1 MTAMTTW
8 WKESIF
14 LTVAALAVLMLAA
27 ALQPAPGYMDAEYY
41 YAGGI
46 QLATGRGF
54 TQPFLWNYLDQPVSL
69 PHPAFT
75 YWMPA
80 ASIVAAAGMN
90 ITGATTFLAARWP
103 FILLAA
109 FIPLVTL
116 RLAEKLGAS
125 RGTALFAGWLAEF
138 PGYYL
143 AFTTLTETFVFYM
156 LGGSAFFLILSA
168 ENGRLWS
175 AGRWPRYALL
185 GLVAGGMHAARADG
199 LLWFGLAGL
208 VWLTETIRPGRGRN
222 QWRGAVGNLFALG
235 VAYLLIMAVWYGRNI
250 GIFGTLMPPGGS
262 RTLWLTDY
270 DQTFTYSPD
279 ALTPKNWLA
288 AGWQGHL
295 SARWYA
301 LRMNLKNLLAV
312 QGEVFLLPLILVGLW
327 QKRASTMVR
336 FGVLGWALTLVV
348 MTIVFPFSGAR
359 GGFLHSGAAFQPLFW
374 ACAAIG
380 LEEVVRFGARKRG
393 WSRKSAGLFFSRSLV
408 VLSAIFT
415 AIVFG
420 GRVISPGFQAP
431 AWTASQRVYADVG
444 RRLAAL
450 EISADAVFVVNNPP
464 GFYLATGRSAI
475 VIPDGDEQSLLSA
488 ARKFGAGYLVLD
500 VNNPKL
506 VGLYEKESEYSDFS
520 LIETIGSIKLFKIRP
535 LP

>member
-1 MTAMTTW
+1 MLTA
-8 WKESIF
+8 
-14 LTVAALAVLMLAA
+14 AALAVLMLAV

-41 YAGGI
+41 YAGGM
-46 QLATGRGF
+46 QLSAGRGF
-54 TQPFLWNYLDQPVSL
+54 TQPFLWNYLDQPVGL

-80 ASIVAAAGMN
+80 ASILAAAGMK

-103 FILLAA
+103 FVLLGA
-109 FIPLVTL
+109 FIPLITL
-116 RLAEKLGAS
+116 RLAERLGAS
-125 RGTALFAGWLAEF
+125 RDTAFFAGWLAVF

-143 AFTTLTETFVFYM
+143 TFTTLTETFVFYM

-168 ENGRLWS
+168 ETGRVQIS
-175 AGRWPRYALL
+175 GRWARYVLL

-199 LLWFGLAGL
+199 LLWLGLAGL
-208 VWLTETIRPGRGRN
+208 VWFAETLRPGQGRI
-222 QWRGAVGNLFALG
+222 QWRGAVGNLLALSA
-235 VAYLLIMAVWYGRNI
+235 AYLLIMAAWYGRNI
-250 GIFGTLMPPGGS
+250 GLYGSLMPPGGS
-262 RTLWLTDY
+262 KTLWLTDY

-279 ALTPKNWLA
+279 ALTPENWLA

-301 LRMNLKNLLAV
+301 LWMNLKNLLAV
-312 QGEVFLLPLILVGLW
+312 QSQVFLLPLIAVGLW
-327 QKRASTMVR
+327 KNRTSTMIR
-336 FGVLGWALTLVV
+336 FGVLGWTLTLVI

-359 GGFLHSGAAFQPLFW
+359 GGFLHSGTAFQPLLW
-374 ACAAIG
+374 ACAAVG

-393 WSRKSAGLFFSRSLV
+393 WGRRSAGLFFSRSLV
-408 VLSAIFT
+408 VLA
-415 AIVFG
+415 AIVTVVVFW

-431 AWTASQRVYADVG
+431 GWTASQRAYVEVG
-444 RRLAAL
+444 RRLTNLGIPAG
-450 EISADAVFVVNNPP
+450 EVFAVNNPP

-475 VIPDGDEQSLLSA
+475 VIPDGDEQSLLLA

-500 VNNPKL
+500 ANNPKL
-506 VGLYEKESEYSDFS
+506 VGLFEKESEYQDFS
-520 LIETIGSIKLFKIRP
+520 LVETIGSIKLYQIRL